1 MDLHANRFSP
11 GGGLNFRLD
20 YASTAGIR
28 AVFPATEGKTTK
40 FPPAIDSRRGPCIM
54 RGIPRMLTL
63 LKIRNLALVDELAWE
78 LGPGLIGV
86 TGETGAGKSV
96 IVGALKLVLGERADK
111 SLIRTGEDS
120 CSVEA
125 VFELSDPREI
135 NAILE
140 DGGLEACDDTQLIV
154 RRVIGQ
160 TANRQFVNDSPVT
173 LALLKRLGE
182 HLVDLHG
189 PHDHQSLL
197 STERQLA
204 MLDAYAGAEAAHATY
219 REHHRAWRAKATE
232 LDELRHAENA
242 SEQEIEL
249 LRYQIQEIEAA
260 QLKAEDEQEL
270 EDRWRRASNSTRLVE
285 TAANAAAALGGDD
298 GILTRLADVQ
308 RLVRDLEKLDPS
320 IREQTASL
328 ETAVL
333 ELQDLESNLADYVE
347 ELDINPAEAAAL
359 EERVNLIESLKR
371 KYGPTLA
378 DVIARRDS
386 AAARLDTIE
395 NRGEKLET
403 LERELA
409 ACRATL
415 DASGK
420 ALTTVRRKA
429 APKLAKE
436 ISIQLK
442 DLGFKQSSFE
452 APLHA
457 LSDPAPQGFESIEF
471 QFGPNPGEPLLPLR
485 QIASSG
491 EISRV
496 MLAVKSAL
504 ADQDAT
510 PLMVFD
516 EIDANVGGEVARAV
530 GRKMAALGTRHQVVA
545 ITHFPQVAATASL
558 HFVVEKEISGGRT
571 RSRLFPVNGETR
583 IQELVRML
591 GGGGEQARAMAA
603 SLLSAT

>member
-1 MDLHANRFSP
+1 
-11 GGGLNFRLD
+11 
-20 YASTAGIR
+20 
-28 AVFPATEGKTTK
+28 
-40 FPPAIDSRRGPCIM
+40 
-54 RGIPRMLTL
+54 MLSL

-78 LGPGLIGV
+78 LGTGLISV

-96 IVGALKLVLGERADK
+96 IVGALKLVLGERAEK
-111 SLIRTGEDS
+111 SLIRTGEEN

-125 VFELSDPREI
+125 VFELKDPQEI

-140 DGGLEACDDTQLIV
+140 DGGLAPCDDTQLII

-160 TANRQFVNDSPVT
+160 TANRQFINDSPVT

-189 PHDHQSLL
+189 PHDHQSLF

-204 MLDAYAGAEAAHATY
+204 MLDAYAGADSQVAQY
-219 REHHRAWRAKATE
+219 RESYRAWRAKSAE
-232 LDELRHAENA
+232 LEEIRQAENA
-242 SEQEIEL
+242 SEQELEL
-249 LRYQIQEIEAA
+249 LRYQVGEIDAA
-260 QLKAEDEQEL
+260 NLKPEDEHDL
-270 EDRWRRASNSTRLVE
+270 EDRWRRASNSSRLVE
-285 TAANAAAALGGDD
+285 ASAAASAALTAED
-298 GILTRLADVQ
+298 GILERLSEVQ
-308 RLVRDLEKLDPS
+308 RLVRELEKLDPS
-320 IREQTASL
+320 IRDRTASL
-328 ETAVL
+328 ETACL
-333 ELQDLESNLADYVE
+333 ELQDLERNLSDYTD
-347 ELDINPAEAAAL
+347 ELDINPAETASL
-359 EERVNLIESLKR
+359 EDRVNLLESLKR
-371 KYGPTLA
+371 KYGPSLS
-378 DVIARRDS
+378 DILARRD
-386 AAARLDTIE
+386 AAATRLDTIE
-395 NRGEKLET
+395 NRGEKLDA
-403 LERELA
+403 LGRELA
-409 ACRATL
+409 ASRTKL
-415 DASGK
+415 DSTGK
-420 ALTTVRRKA
+420 SLAAIRRKA

-436 ISIQLK
+436 ISNQLK

-452 APLHA
+452 APLKT
-457 LSDPAPQGFESIEF
+457 LTDPGPQGLESVEF

-530 GRKMAALGTRHQVVA
+530 GRKMATLGTRHQVVA
-545 ITHFPQVAATASL
+545 ITHFPQVAAIASH
-558 HFVVEKEISGGRT
+558 HFVVEKEVTGGRT
-571 RSRLFPVNGETR
+571 RSRLYPVQGETR

-603 SLLSAT
+603 SLLVP

>member
-1 MDLHANRFSP
+1 
-11 GGGLNFRLD
+11 
-20 YASTAGIR
+20 
-28 AVFPATEGKTTK
+28 
-40 FPPAIDSRRGPCIM
+40 
-54 RGIPRMLTL
+54 MLTL
-63 LKIRNLALVDELAWE
+63 LKIRNLALVDELVWE
-78 LGPGLIGV
+78 LSAGLIGV

-125 VFELSDPREI
+125 VFELKDPREI
-135 NAILE
+135 NTILE
-140 DGGLEACDDTQLIV
+140 EGGLSPCDDTELIV

-160 TANRQFVNDSPVT
+160 SANRQFINDSPVT

-204 MLDAYAGAEAAHATY
+204 MLDAYAGAENTLQTY
-219 REHHRAWRAKATE
+219 RTNYRAWKDKVAE
-232 LDELRHAENA
+232 LEELKLAEAA

-249 LRYQIQEIEAA
+249 LRYQVKEIDEAA
-260 QLKAEDEQEL
+260 IKPEDEQEL
-270 EDRWRRASNSTRLVE
+270 EDRWRRASNASRLVE
-285 TAANAAAALGGDD
+285 TAAAAASSLTGDD
-298 GILTRLADVQ
+298 GALNRLIEVQ
-308 RLVRDLEKLDPS
+308 RLVRELERLDPS
-320 IREQTASL
+320 ICDQTASL
-328 ETAVL
+328 ATAII
-333 ELQDLESNLADYVE
+333 ELQDLEANLSEYAS
-347 ELDINPAEAAAL
+347 ELDIDPSEAASL
-359 EERVNLIESLKR
+359 EQRVNLLESLKR
-371 KYGPTLA
+371 KYGPALG
-378 DVIARRDS
+378 DIIARRDQ

-395 NRGEKLET
+395 NRGEKLEQLSSEVSALRT
-403 LERELA
+403 Q
-409 ACRATL
+409 L
-415 DASGK
+415 DQSAK
-420 ALTTVRRKA
+420 ALSTTRRKH

-436 ISIQLK
+436 ISSQLK

-452 APLHA
+452 APLLP
-457 LSDPAPQGFESIEF
+457 LSTPSATGSEMVEF

-496 MLAVKSAL
+496 MLAIKSAL

-530 GRKMAALGTRHQVVA
+530 GRKMATLGMRHQVVA
-545 ITHFPQVAATASL
+545 ITHFPQVAAMASL
-558 HFVVEKEISGGRT
+558 HFVVEKDVLGGRT
-571 RSRLFPVNGETR
+571 RSRLFPVHGETR

-603 SLLSAT
+603 SLLHANEERA

>member
-1 MDLHANRFSP
+1 M
-11 GGGLNFRLD
+11 
-20 YASTAGIR
+20 IR
-28 AVFPATEGKTTK
+28 P
-40 FPPAIDSRRGPCIM
+40 SRP
-54 RGIPRMLTL
+54 MLTL

-78 LGPGLIGV
+78 LGSGLISV

-96 IVGALKLVLGERADK
+96 IVGALKLVLGERAEK
-111 SLIRTGEDS
+111 SLIRTGEEI

-125 VFELSDPREI
+125 VFELKDPLEI
-135 NAILE
+135 NAILA
-140 DGGLEACDDTQLIV
+140 DGGLDPCEDTQLII

-160 TANRQFVNDSPVT
+160 TANRQFINDSPVT
-173 LALLKRLGE
+173 LTLLKRLGE

-197 STERQLA
+197 SVERQLS
-204 MLDAYAGAEAAHATY
+204 MLDAYAGAENAVNSY
-219 REHHRAWRAKATE
+219 REFYRSWRAKAAE
-232 LDELRHAENA
+232 LEEIRHAESA
-242 SEQEIEL
+242 SEQELDL
-249 LRYQIQEIEAA
+249 LRHQLQEIDGAN
-260 QLKAEDEQEL
+260 LKPEDEQDL
-270 EDRWRRASNSTRLVE
+270 EDRWRRASNASRLVE
-285 TAANAAAALGGDD
+285 AAAAASAALSGED
-298 GILTRLADVQ
+298 GILERLTEVQ

-320 IREQTASL
+320 IRERTASL
-328 ETAVL
+328 ETACL
-333 ELQDLESNLADYVE
+333 ELQDLEGNLVDYAD
-347 ELDINPAEAAAL
+347 ELDINPAEAATL
-359 EERVNLIESLKR
+359 EERVNLLESLKR
-371 KYGPTLA
+371 KYGPSLN
-378 DVIARRDS
+378 DVLARRDA

-409 ACRATL
+409 ACRTALDAAGKTLATL
-415 DASGK
+415 
-420 ALTTVRRKA
+420 RRKS

-436 ISIQLK
+436 ISGQLK

-452 APLHA
+452 APLKTLA
-457 LSDPAPQGFESIEF
+457 EPGPQGLESIEF
-471 QFGPNPGEPLLPLR
+471 QFGPNPGEPMLPLR

-516 EIDANVGGEVARAV
+516 EIDANVGGEVAKAV

-545 ITHFPQVAATASL
+545 ITHFPQVAAIATH
-558 HFVVEKEISGGRT
+558 HFVVEKEVTAGRT
-571 RSRLFPVNGETR
+571 RSRLYPVSGETR

-603 SLLSAT
+603 SLLNP

>member
-1 MDLHANRFSP
+1 
-11 GGGLNFRLD
+11 
-20 YASTAGIR
+20 
-28 AVFPATEGKTTK
+28 
-40 FPPAIDSRRGPCIM
+40 
-54 RGIPRMLTL
+54 MLTL

-78 LGPGLIGV
+78 LGAGLISV

-96 IVGALKLVLGERADK
+96 IVGALKLVLGERAEK
-111 SLIRTGEDS
+111 SLIRTGEET

-125 VFELSDPREI
+125 VFELNDPLEI

-140 DGGLEACDDTQLIV
+140 DGGLDPCDDTQLII

-160 TANRQFVNDSPVT
+160 TANRQFINDSPVT
-173 LALLKRLGE
+173 LTLLKRLGE

-197 STERQLA
+197 STERQLS
-204 MLDAYAGAEAAHATY
+204 MLDAYAGAESAVSSYRDLHRSWRMKAA
-219 REHHRAWRAKATE
+219 E
-232 LDELRHAENA
+232 LEEIRHAENA
-242 SEQEIEL
+242 SEQELDL
-249 LRYQIQEIEAA
+249 LRYQLQEIDGAN
-260 QLKAEDEQEL
+260 LKPEDEHDL
-270 EDRWRRASNSTRLVE
+270 EDRWRRASNASRLVE
-285 TAANAAAALGGDD
+285 AASAATAALNGDD
-298 GILTRLADVQ
+298 GILERLTEVQ

-320 IREQTASL
+320 IRERTASL
-328 ETAVL
+328 ETACL
-333 ELQDLESNLADYVE
+333 ELQDLEGNLTDYAE
-347 ELDINPAEAAAL
+347 ELDINPAEAATL
-359 EERVNLIESLKR
+359 EERVNLLESLKR
-371 KYGPTLA
+371 KYGPSLS
-378 DVIARRDS
+378 DVLARRDA

-415 DASGK
+415 DTAGK
-420 ALTTVRRKA
+420 SLATLRRKA

-436 ISIQLK
+436 ISGQLK

-452 APLHA
+452 VPLKSLA
-457 LSDPAPQGFESIEF
+457 EPGPQGFESVEF

-516 EIDANVGGEVARAV
+516 EIDANVGGEVAKAV
-530 GRKMAALGTRHQVVA
+530 GRKMAVLGMRHQVVA
-545 ITHFPQVAATASL
+545 ITHFPQVAAIATH
-558 HFVVEKEISGGRT
+558 HFVVEKEVTAGRT
-571 RSRLFPVNGETR
+571 RSRLYPVSGETR

-603 SLLSAT
+603 SLLNP

>member
-1 MDLHANRFSP
+1 
-11 GGGLNFRLD
+11 
-20 YASTAGIR
+20 
-28 AVFPATEGKTTK
+28 
-40 FPPAIDSRRGPCIM
+40 
-54 RGIPRMLTL
+54 MLTL
-63 LKIRNLALVDELAWE
+63 LKIRNLALVDELVWE
-78 LGPGLIGV
+78 LGAGLIGV

-96 IVGALKLVLGERADK
+96 IVGALKLVLGERAEK
-111 SLIRTGEDS
+111 SLIRSGEET

-125 VFELSDPREI
+125 VFELRDAAEV
-135 NAILE
+135 NAVLA
-140 DGGLEACDDTQLIV
+140 DGGLDACDDTQLII

-160 TANRQFVNDSPVT
+160 TANRQFINDSPVT

-197 STERQLA
+197 SVERQLA
-204 MLDAYAGAEAAHATY
+204 MLDAYAGAENSVSGY
-219 REHHRAWRAKATE
+219 RESYRKWREKAVE
-232 LDELRHAENA
+232 LEEIRHAENA
-242 SEQEIEL
+242 SEQELDL
-249 LRYQIQEIEAA
+249 LRYQLEEIDGA
-260 QLKAEDEQEL
+260 QLKPEDEQDL
-270 EDRWRRASNSTRLVE
+270 EDRWRRASNASRLVE
-285 TAANAAAALGGDD
+285 AAAAATAALNGED
-298 GILTRLADVQ
+298 GILERLTEVQ

-320 IREQTASL
+320 ICERTASL
-328 ETAVL
+328 ETACL
-333 ELQDLESNLADYVE
+333 ELQDLESNLTDYSD
-347 ELDINPAEAAAL
+347 ELEINPAEAATL
-359 EERVNLIESLKR
+359 EERVNVIETLKR
-371 KYGPTLA
+371 KYGPSLT
-378 DVIARRDS
+378 DVLARRE
-386 AAARLDTIE
+386 AAATRLDTIE
-395 NRGEKLET
+395 NRGEKLEN

-409 ACRATL
+409 ACRAAL
-415 DASGK
+415 DAAGK
-420 ALTTVRRKA
+420 TLGMMRKKA

-436 ISIQLK
+436 ISSQLK

-452 APLHA
+452 APLKV
-457 LSDPAPQGFESIEF
+457 LTEPGPQGLESIEF

-516 EIDANVGGEVARAV
+516 EIDANVGGEVAKAV

-545 ITHFPQVAATASL
+545 ITHFPQVAAMSAH
-558 HFVVEKEISGGRT
+558 HFVVEKEVSGGRT
-571 RSRLFPVNGETR
+571 RSRLYPVSGETR

-603 SLLSAT
+603 SLLNP

>member
-1 MDLHANRFSP
+1 
-11 GGGLNFRLD
+11 
-20 YASTAGIR
+20 
-28 AVFPATEGKTTK
+28 
-40 FPPAIDSRRGPCIM
+40 
-54 RGIPRMLTL
+54 MLTL

-78 LGPGLIGV
+78 LGPGLISV

-96 IVGALKLVLGERADK
+96 IVGALKLVLGERAEK
-111 SLIRTGEDS
+111 NLIRTGEDN

-125 VFELSDPREI
+125 VFELKDASEI
-135 NAILE
+135 NAILA
-140 DGGLEACDDTQLIV
+140 DGGLDPCDDTQLII

-160 TANRQFVNDSPVT
+160 TANRQFINDSPVT
-173 LALLKRLGE
+173 LNLLKRLGE

-197 STERQLA
+197 SVERQLA
-204 MLDAYAGAEAAHATY
+204 MLDAYAGAESCVLKY
-219 REHHRAWRAKATE
+219 RESYREWRAKAAE
-232 LDELRHAENA
+232 LEEIRHAESA
-242 SEQEIEL
+242 SEQELDL
-249 LRYQIQEIEAA
+249 LRYQLQEIDAA
-260 QLKAEDEQEL
+260 NLKPEGEQDL

-285 TAANAAAALGGDD
+285 AAAAATASLNGED
-298 GILTRLADVQ
+298 GILERLTEVQ

-320 IREQTASL
+320 IRERTASL
-328 ETAVL
+328 ETACL
-333 ELQDLESNLADYVE
+333 ELQDLENNLAEYVD
-347 ELDINPAEAAAL
+347 ELDIDPAEAATL
-359 EERVNLIESLKR
+359 EERVNLLESLKR
-371 KYGPTLA
+371 KYGPSLS
-378 DVIARRDS
+378 DVLTRRDT

-409 ACRATL
+409 ACRANL
-415 DASGK
+415 DAGGK
-420 ALTTVRRKA
+420 SLSASRKKA

-436 ISIQLK
+436 IASQLK

-452 APLHA
+452 APLKT
-457 LSDPAPQGFESIEF
+457 LTDPGPQGLESIEF

-545 ITHFPQVAATASL
+545 ITHFPQVAATATH
-558 HFVVEKEISGGRT
+558 HFVVEKEVSGGRT
-571 RSRLFPVNGETR
+571 RSRLFPVSGETR

-603 SLLSAT
+603 SLLNP

>member
-1 MDLHANRFSP
+1 
-11 GGGLNFRLD
+11 
-20 YASTAGIR
+20 
-28 AVFPATEGKTTK
+28 
-40 FPPAIDSRRGPCIM
+40 
-54 RGIPRMLTL
+54 MLSL

-78 LGPGLIGV
+78 LGTGLISV

-96 IVGALKLVLGERADK
+96 IVGALKLVLGERAEK
-111 SLIRTGEDS
+111 SLIRTGEEN

-125 VFELSDPREI
+125 VFELKDPQEI

-140 DGGLEACDDTQLIV
+140 DGGLAPCDETQLII

-160 TANRQFVNDSPVT
+160 TANRQFINDSPVT

-189 PHDHQSLL
+189 PHDHQSLF

-204 MLDAYAGAEAAHATY
+204 MLDAYAGADSQVAQY
-219 REHHRAWRAKATE
+219 RESYRAWRAKAAE
-232 LDELRHAENA
+232 LEEIRHAENA
-242 SEQEIEL
+242 SEQELEL
-249 LRYQIQEIEAA
+249 LRYQVGEIDAA
-260 QLKAEDEQEL
+260 NLKPEDEHDL
-270 EDRWRRASNSTRLVE
+270 EDRWRRASNSSRLVE
-285 TAANAAAALGGDD
+285 ASAAASAALTAED
-298 GILTRLADVQ
+298 GILERLSEVQ
-308 RLVRDLEKLDPS
+308 RLVRELEKLDPS
-320 IREQTASL
+320 IRDRTASL
-328 ETAVL
+328 ETACL
-333 ELQDLESNLADYVE
+333 ELQDLERNLSDYTD
-347 ELDINPAEAAAL
+347 ELDINPAETASL
-359 EERVNLIESLKR
+359 EDRVNLLESLKR
-371 KYGPTLA
+371 KYGPSLS
-378 DVIARRDS
+378 DILARRD
-386 AAARLDTIE
+386 AAATRLDTIE
-395 NRGEKLET
+395 NRGEKLDA
-403 LERELA
+403 LGRELA
-409 ACRATL
+409 ASRTKL
-415 DASGK
+415 DSTGK
-420 ALTTVRRKA
+420 SLAAIRRKA

-436 ISIQLK
+436 ISNQLK

-452 APLHA
+452 APLKT
-457 LSDPAPQGFESIEF
+457 LTDPGPQGLESVEF

-530 GRKMAALGTRHQVVA
+530 GRKMATLGTRHQVVA
-545 ITHFPQVAATASL
+545 ITHFPQVAAIASH
-558 HFVVEKEISGGRT
+558 HFVVEKEVTGGRT
-571 RSRLFPVNGETR
+571 RSRLYPVQGETR

-603 SLLSAT
+603 SLLVP

>member
-1 MDLHANRFSP
+1 
-11 GGGLNFRLD
+11 
-20 YASTAGIR
+20 
-28 AVFPATEGKTTK
+28 
-40 FPPAIDSRRGPCIM
+40 
-54 RGIPRMLTL
+54 MLTL
-63 LKIRNLALVDELAWE
+63 LKIRNLALVDELVWE
-78 LGPGLIGV
+78 LGAGLISV

-96 IVGALKLVLGERADK
+96 IVGALKLVLGERAEK
-111 SLIRTGEDS
+111 SLIRTGEET

-125 VFELSDPREI
+125 VFELKDAAEV
-135 NAILE
+135 NAVLE
-140 DGGLEACDDTQLIV
+140 DGGLDPCDDTQLII

-160 TANRQFVNDSPVT
+160 TANRQFINDSPVT

-182 HLVDLHG
+182 NLVDLHG

-197 STERQLA
+197 STERQLS
-204 MLDAYAGAEAAHATY
+204 MLDAYAGAESSVSSYRDCYRSWREKAA
-219 REHHRAWRAKATE
+219 E
-232 LDELRHAENA
+232 LEEIRHAENA
-242 SEQEIEL
+242 SEQELDL
-249 LRYQIQEIEAA
+249 LRYQLQEIDGAN
-260 QLKAEDEQEL
+260 LKPEDEQDL
-270 EDRWRRASNSTRLVE
+270 EDRWRRASNASRLVE
-285 TAANAAAALGGDD
+285 AAAAATAALNGDD
-298 GILTRLADVQ
+298 GILERLTEVQ

-320 IREQTASL
+320 IRERTASL
-328 ETAVL
+328 ETACL
-333 ELQDLESNLADYVE
+333 ELQDLEGNLADYAD
-347 ELDINPAEAAAL
+347 ELDINPAEAATL
-359 EERVNLIESLKR
+359 EERVNLLESLKR
-371 KYGPTLA
+371 KYGPSLT
-378 DVIARRDS
+378 DVLARRDA

-409 ACRATL
+409 ACRAKL
-415 DASGK
+415 DAGGK
-420 ALTTVRRKA
+420 SLATLRRKA

-436 ISIQLK
+436 ISGQLK

-452 APLHA
+452 APLKT
-457 LSDPAPQGFESIEF
+457 LTEPGPQGFESVEF

-516 EIDANVGGEVARAV
+516 EIDANVGGEVAKAV

-545 ITHFPQVAATASL
+545 ITHFPQVAAIATH
-558 HFVVEKEISGGRT
+558 HFVVEKEVTAGRT
-571 RSRLFPVNGETR
+571 RSRLYPVSGETR

-603 SLLSAT
+603 SLLNP

>member
-1 MDLHANRFSP
+1 
-11 GGGLNFRLD
+11 
-20 YASTAGIR
+20 
-28 AVFPATEGKTTK
+28 
-40 FPPAIDSRRGPCIM
+40 
-54 RGIPRMLTL
+54 MLTL
-63 LKIRNLALVDELAWE
+63 LKIRNLALVDELIWE

-125 VFELSDPREI
+125 VFELGDVREI
-135 NAILE
+135 NTILA
-140 DGGLEACDDTQLIV
+140 DGGLDHCEDTQLIV

-160 TANRQFVNDSPVT
+160 NANRQFVNDSPVT
-173 LALLKRLGE
+173 LNLLKRIGE

-204 MLDAYAGAEAAHATY
+204 MLDAYAGAEQTHATY
-219 REHHRAWRAKATE
+219 HEHHRAWRTKSAE
-232 LDELRHAENA
+232 LEELRHAENA

-249 LRYQIQEIEAA
+249 LRYQIQEIDAA
-260 QLKAEDEQEL
+260 NLKPEDEQDL
-270 EDRWRRASNSTRLVE
+270 EDRWRRAANSSRLLE
-285 TAANAAAALGGDD
+285 TAAAAAATLAGEDGALG
-298 GILTRLADVQ
+298 RLAEVQ

-320 IREQTASL
+320 IREKTASL
-328 ETAVL
+328 EAAVI
-333 ELQDLESNLADYVE
+333 ELQALEGDLTDYAE

-359 EERVNLIESLKR
+359 EERVNLLESLKR
-371 KYGPTLA
+371 KYGPSLA
-378 DVIARRDS
+378 DVLARRDK
-386 AAARLDTIE
+386 AADRLDTIE

-403 LERELA
+403 LEKELA
-409 ACRATL
+409 ACRASL
-415 DASGK
+415 DAAGK
-420 ALTTVRRKA
+420 ALTALRRKA

-436 ISIQLK
+436 ISGQLK
-442 DLGFKQSSFE
+442 DLGFKQASFE
-452 APLHA
+452 APLVSLTEPGA
-457 LSDPAPQGFESIEF
+457 QGFEGVEF

-504 ADQDAT
+504 AEQDDT

-516 EIDANVGGEVARAV
+516 EIDANVGGEIARAV

-545 ITHFPQVAATASL
+545 ITHFPQVAATATL
-558 HFVVEKEISGGRT
+558 HFVVEKEVSNGRT
-571 RSRLFPVNGETR
+571 RSRLYPVSGETR

-603 SLLSAT
+603 SLLM